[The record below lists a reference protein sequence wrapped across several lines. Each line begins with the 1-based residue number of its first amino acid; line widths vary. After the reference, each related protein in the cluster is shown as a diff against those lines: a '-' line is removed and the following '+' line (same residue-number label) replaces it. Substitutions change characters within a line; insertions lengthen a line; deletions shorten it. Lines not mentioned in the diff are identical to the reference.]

1 MKLLLD
7 ENISYRILGTLEKV
21 FPGTTHVT
29 LVHPFLAHDTAI
41 WQFARAE
48 GFVLVT
54 FDHDFVLLAALHGGP
69 PKVLLLT
76 LRNPR
81 HAEVASALVMRKEQ
95 IEIFVAD
102 TNPDSPV
109 VMEIAG

>member
-7 ENISYRILGTLEKV
+7 ENISYRILGTLAKV
-21 FPGTTHVT
+21 YPGTTHVT
-29 LVHPFLAHDTAI
+29 HVQPTLCGDAEI
-41 WQFARAE
+41 WSYARKE

-54 FDHDFVLLAALHGGP
+54 FDHDFVFLAALHGGP

-76 LRNPR
+76 LKNPR
-81 HAEVASALVMRKEQ
+81 HSEIASVLVLRKEH
-95 IEIFVAD
+95 IEHFVSA
-102 TNPDSPV
+102 TEPDCPD

>member
-7 ENISYRILGTLEKV
+7 ENISYRILGTLEEV
-21 FPGTTHVT
+21 YPGTAHVT
-29 LVHPFLAHDTAI
+29 RVQPALMSDSAI
-41 WQFARAE
+41 WQYARKEA
-48 GFVLVT
+48 FVLVT
-54 FDHDFVLLAALHGGP
+54 FDHDFVQLAALHGGP

-81 HAEVASALVMRKEQ
+81 HSEIASVLVLRKEQ
-95 IEIFVAD
+95 IERFVES
-102 TNPDSPV
+102 TGPDSPN